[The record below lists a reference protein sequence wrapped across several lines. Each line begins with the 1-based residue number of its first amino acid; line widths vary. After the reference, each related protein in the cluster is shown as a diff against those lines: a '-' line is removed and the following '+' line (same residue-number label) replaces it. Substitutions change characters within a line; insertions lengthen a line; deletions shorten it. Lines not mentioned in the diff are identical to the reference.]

1 MEILNVADQPA
12 MENTAELRKKRQD
25 DLISSC
31 RYIDATIKHDDHS
44 NPHEACKL
52 YKQNN
57 TKSIHSYCSNNYKIN
72 TASACY
78 LVWCGVVH
86 TSLRPMIDS
95 QHVAKIPREEIPR
108 TPMANNQPQ
117 IMSGKSSDENSSWMI
132 GKDTNNGLIWKII

>member
-1 MEILNVADQPA
+1 MEILNVADQTA

-31 RYIDATIKHDDHS
+31 SYIDATIKHDDHS

-57 TKSIHSYCSNNYKIN
+57 AKSIHSYCSNNYKIN

-78 LVWCGVVH
+78 LV
-86 TSLRPMIDS
+86 
-95 QHVAKIPREEIPR
+95 
-108 TPMANNQPQ
+108 
-117 IMSGKSSDENSSWMI
+117 
-132 GKDTNNGLIWKII
+132 